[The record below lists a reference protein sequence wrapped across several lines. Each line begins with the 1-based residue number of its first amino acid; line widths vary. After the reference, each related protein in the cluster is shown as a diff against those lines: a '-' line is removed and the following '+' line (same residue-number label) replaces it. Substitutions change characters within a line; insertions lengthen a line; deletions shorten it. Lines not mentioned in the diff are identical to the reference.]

1 MSKPCQRVVQPPLHK
16 QMMKLISFSYRK
28 LCWWSICTTTQKYG
42 NQLVNMLPIF
52 VDEVL
57 LHPGEPD
64 PVFRAATKAF
74 AIPGVLDHTAI
85 VIFHQDQLGNE
96 LGEQLTLSTPFLPWG
111 LHLPQCENCS
121 TTMWVCCKSKAGPM
135 VSETQVKICCSGCNW
150 GGGLCTGPQMPKS
163 FSRTSLMRRCT
174 CALHILLL
182 GEWSGREAQCSFTIT
197 T

>member
-1 MSKPCQRVVQPPLHK
+1 
-16 QMMKLISFSYRK
+16 MKLISFSYRK

-135 VSETQVKICCSGCNW
+135 VSETQVKICCSGCDR
-150 GGGLCTGPQMPKS
+150 GGVVYRPPNAKVLQQDILDEKVY
-163 FSRTSLMRRCT
+163 MRLTYPPAGRV
-174 CALHILLL
+174 
-182 GEWSGREAQCSFTIT
+182 EWERGTV
-197 T
+197 